1 MNSIEKLRTDL
12 KMSKT
17 EFARIFNISP
27 SAVAQW
33 ESGVNTPNQVNNAI
47 MLKLR
52 EKLDKKDDVKNVIT
66 SLLLGAGF
74 LALLTWIFSD
84 NGNK

>member
-33 ESGVNTPNQVNNAI
+33 ETGVNTPNQVNNAI

-52 EKLDKKDDVKNVIT
+52 EKLDKKDDVKSVIT
-66 SLLLGAGF
+66 NLLLGAGF
-74 LALLTWIFSD
+74 LALLTWIFSE
-84 NGNK
+84 NSKK

>member
-33 ESGVNTPNQVNNAI
+33 ETGINTPSPVNNAI
-47 MLKLR
+47 MIKLR
-52 EKLDKKDDVKNVIT
+52 EKLDKKDDVKSVIT
-66 SLLLGAGF
+66 NLLLGAGF
-74 LALLTWIFSD
+74 LALLTWIFSE
-84 NGNK
+84 NSKK

>member
-84 NGNK
+84 NGKK